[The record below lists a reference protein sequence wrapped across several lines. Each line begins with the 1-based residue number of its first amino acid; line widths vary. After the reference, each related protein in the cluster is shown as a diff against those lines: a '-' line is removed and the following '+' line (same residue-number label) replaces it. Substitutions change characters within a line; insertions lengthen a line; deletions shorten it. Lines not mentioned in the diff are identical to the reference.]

1 MQELSLV
8 EGNQRRDFA
17 DIVWQIAER
26 RGCNEFVVRYD
37 CGHSLRAEVSAP
49 HLPSTKD
56 YGTHEADRSRY
67 VQHCLHV
74 LTRHPADI
82 QVQVTVPEGRCRH
95 CQRGQRQT
103 LVCGPVHTDLREPAA
118 PGLVAKTLG
127 RGPLDALTH
136 AKRVELPMTAHSFLA
151 TIGQVCKMPETANLH
166 PLAGAQEAVLE
177 MPWASKPMMP
187 KEEIHQWTRK
197 EIEDDVE
204 SMLLRYICCSAILLF
219 VFSGESFYH
228 LVTNL
233 MPIQQEADGTFK
245 EIEYIG
251 LDQLTPELV
260 VLSNLTSLSGLEMRV
275 ANCTWIMSTL
285 TYAVHKA
292 AGPGEAADGTD
303 AIGSSGGYVWSGI
316 VHPVWVGIL
325 IGFTPLLC
333 VFEFMITM
341 PRFVMLN
348 VMFTGIRC
356 LILQPG
362 RLLMSLLSSIL
373 VFLTRSL
380 FSPPAVLVTTVPT
393 ANPLLGAAFICISLA
408 AITSPVPLLLLARDL
423 WNTTSNLG
431 LVRRCRRAAAGN
443 KTLNKALDRLP
454 FGASRSRGSGRG
466 SRDPKKD
473 CKGDR
478 PSRSDSGKGDKL
490 QGKDDKGSSAF
501 APPCFVCLD
510 KPSRYILEPCGHRVV
525 CGDCAV
531 QLVDAAARTRT
542 ATEADRGGDRG
553 GNCPSCTMAINR
565 AMRIFP

>member
-1 MQELSLV
+1 M

-37 CGHSLRAEVSAP
+37 CGHSLRAEVWAP

-74 LTRHPADI
+74 LTRHPAEP

-127 RGPLDALTH
+127 RGALDALTR
-136 AKRVELPMTAHSFLA
+136 AKRVDLPMTAHAFLA
-151 TIGQVCKMPETANLH
+151 TIGQVCRMPETANLR
-166 PLAGAQEAVLE
+166 LLVGAQEAVLE
-177 MPWASKPMMP
+177 MPWSTKQMMP

-204 SMLLRYICCSAILLF
+204 SMLFRYICCSAILLF

-228 LVTNL
+228 LVSNL
-233 MPIQQEADGTFK
+233 MPIQPEADLNFK
-245 EIEYIG
+245 ETEYIG

-260 VLSNLTSLSGLEMRV
+260 VLENLTTLSGLELRV
-275 ANCTWIMSTL
+275 ANCTWIMSSL
-285 TYAVHKA
+285 TYAVHTA
-292 AGPGEAADGTD
+292 LGPGEAAESD
-303 AIGSSGGYVWSGI
+303 ALQGNGGYLWSGI
-316 VHPVWVGIL
+316 VHPSWVGIL
-325 IGFTPLLC
+325 IACTPLLC
-333 VFEFMITM
+333 VFEFMVTM
-341 PRFVMLN
+341 PRFIMIN
-348 VMFTGIRC
+348 VMFSGFRC
-356 LILQPG
+356 LIVQPG
-362 RLLMSLLSSIL
+362 RLLVSLLSSIML
-373 VFLTRSL
+373 FLTRSL
-380 FSPPAVLVTTVPT
+380 FSPPAILVTTVPT
-393 ANPLLGAAFICISLA
+393 ANPILGAAFVCISLA

-423 WNTTSNLG
+423 WNTTANLRV
-431 LVRRCRRAAAGN
+431 VRSFRRAVGS
-443 KTLNKALDRLP
+443 KVLSKALERLP
-454 FGASRSRGSGRG
+454 FASRSKGTTRG
-466 SRDPKKD
+466 SRDPKQKD
-473 CKGDR
+473 YKGAER
-478 PSRSDSGKGDKL
+478 PNRADSGKADKL
-490 QGKDDKGSSAF
+490 QGKDDKGAATSF

-553 GNCPSCTMAINR
+553 GNCPSCSLAINR
-565 AMRIFP
+565 AMRDRKSVV